1 MVAGPSFIIAASS
14 MLALALGA
22 PVPRS
27 HAKAIRS
34 LAERDFSYTVFSG
47 DGSTAQGWPAESA
60 WMSFADAWYVR
71 RVQLV

>member
-22 PVPRS
+22 PIPRS
-27 HAKAIRS
+27 NAKTVRS
-34 LAERDFSYTVFSG
+34 LAERDTSYTVFSG

-60 WMSFADAWYVR
+60 WMSFEDAWYVK
-71 RVQLV
+71 RVRLV